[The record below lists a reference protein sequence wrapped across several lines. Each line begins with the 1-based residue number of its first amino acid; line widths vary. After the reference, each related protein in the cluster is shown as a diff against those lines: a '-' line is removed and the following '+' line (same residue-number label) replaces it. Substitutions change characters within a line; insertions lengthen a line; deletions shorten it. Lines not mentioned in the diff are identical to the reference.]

1 MQKAVPSKRFQRVTI
16 SLESESEPLD
26 NVACSGTSHEMPGPA
41 ATPFQTTCLIVEHPL
56 LTTFAVCLR
65 PAAASRQAAPSFQP
79 LVQKATLAQER
90 RTLTQKEKDALRRQ
104 KLDPYRWQ
112 QAQQRKNR
120 NLKRQEVLKVDRDQ
134 AWGDPV
140 NGLVTPFLESFDSAG
155 QSPQSQ
161 VRRDDEGNQLEEPH
175 ALPTSDHILNYQLT
189 KQELDEAIA
198 ESYKLTAPSQGDIKS
213 VYYNEFV
220 DKEAKQ
226 DHEESHL
233 RAVEALK
240 RITTLDNGSSK
251 DRRHANIRRIIET
264 FGRHETDAKLRQK
277 PLVAGQAERVEKVRG
292 GPDTGSSEVQI
303 AILTAKIRV
312 LAAMYAGK
320 KGNKDKHNK
329 KNLRLLLHRRQKL
342 LKYMERSERGSGR
355 WEHMIETLGLS
366 PATYKKQIEVR

>member
-1 MQKAVPSKRFQRVTI
+1 M
-16 SLESESEPLD
+16 
-26 NVACSGTSHEMPGPA
+26 
-41 ATPFQTTCLIVEHPL
+41 
-56 LTTFAVCLR
+56 
-65 PAAASRQAAPSFQP
+65 
-79 LVQKATLAQER
+79 
-90 RTLTQKEKDALRRQ
+90 
-104 KLDPYRWQ
+104 
-112 QAQQRKNR
+112 
-120 NLKRQEVLKVDRDQ
+120 LKVKRDQ

-140 NGLVTPFLESFDSAG
+140 NGLVTPFLESFDTAG
-155 QSPQSQ
+155 QSPQSH
-161 VRRDDEGNQLEEPH
+161 VRRDDDGNPLEEPH
-175 ALPTSDHILNYQLT
+175 DLPTSEHILNYQLT

-198 ESYKLTAPSQGDIKS
+198 ESYKLTAPPEGNIES
-213 VYYNEFV
+213 VYYSEIV
-220 DKEAKQ
+220 VKEEMQK
-226 DHEESHL
+226 HEESHR

-240 RITTLDNGSSK
+240 RITTLENASSK

-277 PLVAGQAERVEKVRG
+277 PLVARQEERVEKIRG

-342 LKYMERSERGSGR
+342 LKYMERRERGSGR

>member
-1 MQKAVPSKRFQRVTI
+1 MTI
-16 SLESESEPLD
+16 SLGL
-26 NVACSGTSHEMPGPA
+26 VLAHHIACSDTSHEIMCRA
-41 ATPFQTTCLIVEHPL
+41 APMFYTSRLILELPL
-56 LTTFAVCLR
+56 LTPIPVCLR
-65 PAAASRQAAPSFQP
+65 PATASRQVAPSLQP
-79 LVQKATLAQER
+79 LVQKANLSQER
-90 RTLTQKEKDALRRQ
+90 TALTQKERDALRRE

-120 NLKRQEVLKVDRDQ
+120 NLQRQEVLKADRDQ

-140 NGLVTPFLESFDSAG
+140 HGLVTPFLESFDSAG
-155 QSPQSQ
+155 QSPQSK
-161 VRRDDEGNQLEEPH
+161 VRRNDDGNSLDEAH
-175 ALPTSDHILNYQLT
+175 ALPTSEHILNHQLT

-213 VYYNEFV
+213 VYYNEVV
-220 DKEAKQ
+220 DKEAMQ
-226 DHEESHL
+226 QHEDNHR

-240 RITTLDNGSSK
+240 RITTLDNANSK

-277 PLVAGQAERVEKVRG
+277 PLVAGQAERVEKIRG

>member
-1 MQKAVPSKRFQRVTI
+1 MPPKI
-16 SLESESEPLD
+16 
-26 NVACSGTSHEMPGPA
+26 PGPSGL
-41 ATPFQTTCLIVEHPL
+41 QS
-56 LTTFAVCLR
+56 LTLCLR
-65 PAAASRQAAPSFQP
+65 PAAASRQVAPSFQP
-79 LVQKATLAQER
+79 LVQKATLTQER
-90 RTLTQKEKDALRRQ
+90 TALTQKQRDALRKE

-112 QAQQRKNR
+112 QSQQRKNR
-120 NLKRQEVLKVDRDQ
+120 NLRRQEVLKGERDV

-140 NGLVTPFLESFDSAG
+140 NGLVTPFLESFDTAG
-155 QSPQSQ
+155 QSPQSL
-161 VRRDDEGNQLEEPH
+161 VRKDEEGKPH
-175 ALPTSDHILNYQLT
+175 NLPTSEHILNYQLT

-213 VYYNEFV
+213 VFYSEV
-220 DKEAKQ
+220 IDKEAKQ
-226 DHEESHL
+226 THEENHV

-240 RITTLDNGSSK
+240 RITTLDNASSK

-277 PLVAGQAERVEKVRG
+277 PLVAAQAERVEKVRG

-342 LKYMERSERGSGR
+342 LKYMERRERGSGR

>member
-1 MQKAVPSKRFQRVTI
+1 M
-16 SLESESEPLD
+16 L
-26 NVACSGTSHEMPGPA
+26 
-41 ATPFQTTCLIVEHPL
+41 TPT
-56 LTTFAVCLR
+56 AVCLR
-65 PAAASRQAAPSFQP
+65 PATASRRVAPSLQP
-79 LVQKATLAQER
+79 LIQKATLADER
-90 RTLTQKEKDALRRQ
+90 THLTQKERDALRRE

-120 NLKRQEVLKVDRDQ
+120 NLQRQEALKVKRDQ

-140 NGLVTPFLESFDSAG
+140 NGLVTPFLESFDTAG
-155 QSPQSQ
+155 QSPQSH
-161 VRRDDEGNQLEEPH
+161 VRRDDDGNPLEEPH
-175 ALPTSDHILNYQLT
+175 DLPTSEHILNYQLT

-198 ESYKLTAPSQGDIKS
+198 ESYKLTAPPKGNIES
-213 VYYNEFV
+213 VYYSEV
-220 DKEAKQ
+220 VEKDDMRE
-226 DHEESHL
+226 HEEGHR

-240 RITTLDNGSSK
+240 RITTLENASSK

-277 PLVAGQAERVEKVRG
+277 PLVAGQEERVEKIRG

-342 LKYMERSERGSGR
+342 LKYMERRERGSGR

>member
-1 MQKAVPSKRFQRVTI
+1 MQEVPI
-16 SLESESEPLD
+16 
-26 NVACSGTSHEMPGPA
+26 
-41 ATPFQTTCLIVEHPL
+41 
-56 LTTFAVCLR
+56 VCLR
-65 PAAASRQAAPSFQP
+65 PAAASRSLAPSLQP

-90 RTLTQKEKDALRRQ
+90 TTLTQKERGALRKE

-120 NLKRQEVLKVDRDQ
+120 NLERQKVLKADRDQ

-140 NGLVTPFLESFDSAG
+140 NGLVTPFLESFDRAG

-161 VRRDDEGNQLEEPH
+161 VRRYDDGNPLEEPH
-175 ALPTSDHILNYQLT
+175 ALPTSEHILNYQLT

-198 ESYKLTAPSQGDIKS
+198 ESYKLTAPSEGNISS
-213 VYYNEFV
+213 VYYSDVV
-220 DKEAKQ
+220 DQYAQES
-226 DHEESHL
+226 HEEHHR

-240 RITTLDNGSSK
+240 RITTLDNASSK
-251 DRRHANIRRIIET
+251 DRRHANIRRIVET

-277 PLVAGQAERVEKVRG
+277 PLVDGQAERMEKIRG

-342 LKYMERSERGSGR
+342 LKYMERRERGSGR
-355 WEHMIETLGLS
+355 WEHMVETLGLS

>member
-1 MQKAVPSKRFQRVTI
+1 MPPRI
-16 SLESESEPLD
+16 
-26 NVACSGTSHEMPGPA
+26 PGPSGL
-41 ATPFQTTCLIVEHPL
+41 QSLTCTRSLSAQPL
-56 LTTFAVCLR
+56 LTMSAVCLR

-79 LVQKATLAQER
+79 LVQKANLTLKER
-90 RTLTQKEKDALRRQ
+90 DTLRKA

-120 NLKRQEVLKVDRDQ
+120 NLERQAVLSADRDR

-140 NGLVTPFLESFDSAG
+140 NGLVTPFLESFDSGG
-155 QSPQSQ
+155 QSPLSK
-161 VRRDDEGNQLEEPH
+161 VKRDDDGNPLEEAH
-175 ALPTSDHILNYQLT
+175 ALPTSEHILNYQLT

-198 ESYKLTAPSQGDIKS
+198 EANKLTEPIAGRVDSI
-213 VYYNEFV
+213 YYNAHV
-220 DKEAKQ
+220 DELSGERHKAN
-226 DHEESHL
+226 HL

-251 DRRHANIRRIIET
+251 DKRHANIRRIVET
-264 FGRHETDAKLRQK
+264 FGRHETDARLRQK
-277 PLVAGQAERVEKVRG
+277 AMVAGQTERVEKMRA

-312 LAAMYAGK
+312 LAGMYTGP

-342 LKYMERSERGSGR
+342 LKYMERRERGSAR
-355 WEHMIETLGLS
+355 WSHMIETLGLS

>member
-1 MQKAVPSKRFQRVTI
+1 MFCTSCLTI
-16 SLESESEPLD
+16 
-26 NVACSGTSHEMPGPA
+26 
-41 ATPFQTTCLIVEHPL
+41 EHPL
-56 LTTFAVCLR
+56 LTPLAVCLR
-65 PAAASRQAAPSFQP
+65 PAAASRQVAPSFQP
-79 LVQKATLAQER
+79 LVQKATLTQER
-90 RTLTQKEKDALRRQ
+90 TALTQKEREALRKE

-120 NLKRQEVLKVDRDQ
+120 NLRRQEVLKGERDV

-140 NGLVTPFLESFDSAG
+140 NGLVTPFLESFDTAG
-155 QSPQSQ
+155 QSPQSL
-161 VRRDDEGNQLEEPH
+161 VRKDEEGNPH
-175 ALPTSDHILNYQLT
+175 DLPTSEHILNYQLT

-213 VYYNEFV
+213 VFYSEVV
-220 DKEAKQ
+220 DKEDKQ
-226 DHEESHL
+226 THEENHV

-240 RITTLDNGSSK
+240 RITTLDNASSK

-277 PLVAGQAERVEKVRG
+277 PLVAAQEERVEKVRG

-342 LKYMERSERGSGR
+342 LKYMERRERGSGR

>member
-1 MQKAVPSKRFQRVTI
+1 MRCWG
-16 SLESESEPLD
+16 LD
-26 NVACSGTSHEMPGPA
+26 ATVFGTSS
-41 ATPFQTTCLIVEHPL
+41 LIIEHPL
-56 LTTFAVCLR
+56 LTCIAVCLR
-65 PAAASRQAAPSFQP
+65 PTAASRQVAPSLQP
-79 LVQKATLAQER
+79 LVQKATLTQER
-90 RTLTQKEKDALRRQ
+90 TALTQKERDALRKE

-120 NLKRQEVLKVDRDQ
+120 NLKRQEVLKGQRDQ

-155 QSPQSQ
+155 QSPQSK
-161 VRRDDEGNQLEEPH
+161 VRRDEDGKALEEPH
-175 ALPTSDHILNYQLT
+175 DLPTSEHILNYQLT

-213 VYYNEFV
+213 VYYSEFI
-220 DKEAKQ
+220 DKEQKQ
-226 DHEESHL
+226 KHEENHV

-240 RITTLDNGSSK
+240 RITTLDNASSK
-251 DRRHANIRRIIET
+251 DKRHANIRRIIET

-277 PLVAGQAERVEKVRG
+277 PLVAGQEERVEKVRG

-342 LKYMERSERGSGR
+342 LKYMERRERGSGR

-366 PATYKKQIEVR
+366 PATYKNQIEVR

>member
-1 MQKAVPSKRFQRVTI
+1 MFH
-16 SLESESEPLD
+16 
-26 NVACSGTSHEMPGPA
+26 TSSPI
-41 ATPFQTTCLIVEHPL
+41 IVFCL
-56 LTTFAVCLR
+56 LTTIVVCLR
-65 PAAASRQAAPSFQP
+65 PATATRQVAPSLQP
-79 LVQKATLAQER
+79 LVQKANLSQER
-90 RTLTQKEKDALRRQ
+90 TALTQKEKDALRRE

-120 NLKRQEVLKVDRDQ
+120 NLKRQEVLKPERDQ

-140 NGLVTPFLESFDSAG
+140 HGLVTPFLESFDSAG
-155 QSPQSQ
+155 QSPQSK
-161 VRRDDEGNQLEEPH
+161 VRRDDEGNLLDKPH
-175 ALPTSDHILNYQLT
+175 ALPTSEHILNHQLT

-213 VYYNEFV
+213 VYYNEVV
-220 DKEAKQ
+220 DKEAMQK
-226 DHEESHL
+226 HEENHR

-240 RITTLDNGSSK
+240 RITTLDNASSK

-277 PLVAGQAERVEKVRG
+277 PLVAGQDERVEKIRG

-342 LKYMERSERGSGR
+342 LKYMERRERGSGR